1 MRWMTWRALSVSP
14 YLKHQSGTFR
24 KLGRTASHR
33 WAMLR
38 TMVTQLIEH
47 ERIETT
53 VAKAWGLLRTSTRPT
68 LNLLLLLH
76 ASVS

>member
-1 MRWMTWRALSVSP
+1 M
-14 YLKHQSGTFR
+14 KHQAGTFR

-38 TMVTQLIEH
+38 TMVTSLIEH

-53 VAKAWGLLRTSTRPT
+53 VAKAGAYTGHFSAQCEPFLTHIAP
-68 LNLLLLLH
+68 
-76 ASVS
+76 